1 MFQASNQLIT
11 KFPYLLQPTSPMI
24 EAMIVTNPVTA
35 SDLKMSLELLFHVI
49 DAKIAI

>member
-1 MFQASNQLIT
+1 
-11 KFPYLLQPTSPMI
+11 MI

-49 DAKIAI
+49 DAKIAIWYLLIVIQG